1 MNASG
6 FRACVKELYET
17 RYDPVSVGYVV
28 LTDICDPGWD
38 YFNGFCYF
46 TSQTCANWTTALQK
60 CRQED
65 SVLVD
70 VNSNEENVYLQHRHN
85 GAKSWLGLND
95 RFVEGNFTWADRGEG
110 NFTAWTQNQ
119 PNNFRGEDCV
129 HALGVE
135 HSYEWNDVRC
145 SDCHQYTCKKDGLE
159 CYRDRVSCSA
169 IRKYVSSVSGNYFID
184 PDGPGGLAPFTVY
197 CDMSD
202 KNGVGVTVVSH
213 DSESRTH
220 VNGYSSPGS
229 YSRDIHY
236 SGASLS
242 QLASLTSVSSHC
254 EQFIKYECY
263 HSYIIYICHVIL
275 LRRRTGAEHH
285 LAVTI
290 EEALA
295 SFSEENTPSKN
306 SDDIKVEAKSLSKEV
321 STQTDMSPSVDI
333 GIQVDFGVQAS
344 QTVGTCEVS
353 VQFPEDVVEEVMVD
367 HPYCSKKT
375 QDRPSRTV
383 NEKENATIESGP
395 ETCSD
400 DFQDISTVPQQVE
413 EHVDSQCTETATASQ
428 SEYYPSDCSE
438 DGLSQSSAVEV
449 VINRQRTF
457 IVYED
462 NLKELYRFCPNCGS
476 PTITRN
482 EVQNEGSQLSVHLTC
497 LNGCSYKWQ
506 SQPPCMALKVV
517 SVGQVANSNVMEIK
531 GFQDALFTVESQG
544 IEVCVISTDRHSQI
558 SKEMR
563 VNHPDKDHQYDP
575 WHLAKSISK
584 KLGSAANKKGCGE
597 LKPWIPSIIN
607 HLWWSATTCEGNP
620 ELLKEKWC
628 SVIHH
633 VTNRH
638 EWPGNQHYHKCAHEP
653 YTPEASRKK
662 KWLTPGSAAH
672 NALVEVIKDKRLL
685 KDMEHLTKC
694 VHTTLLEVYHSMYLK
709 YLPKQMHFTHECMSK
724 GTMLAALDHNKNV
737 NRPQAT
743 IKEGDHK
750 GEPRFKISWNKVT
763 KRFGAEPVPQSKSF
777 SYQLEMLDDI
787 VTLARNDDQ
796 VNVHC
801 ELDRT
806 HVMAPESRP
815 PREEIIARRLEM
827 SRF

>member
-1 MNASG
+1 MLIG
-6 FRACVKELYET
+6 DGR
-17 RYDPVSVGYVV
+17 
-28 LTDICDPGWD
+28 CDSPGH
-38 YFNGFCYF
+38 
-46 TSQTCANWTTALQK
+46 S
-60 CRQED
+60 
-65 SVLVD
+65 
-70 VNSNEENVYLQHRHN
+70 
-85 GAKSWLGLND
+85 AKYC
-95 RFVEGNFTWADRGEG
+95 T
-110 NFTAWTQNQ
+110 
-119 PNNFRGEDCV
+119 
-129 HALGVE
+129 
-135 HSYEWNDVRC
+135 
-145 SDCHQYTCKKDGLE
+145 YT
-159 CYRDRVSCSA
+159 
-169 IRKYVSSVSGNYFID
+169 FID
-184 PDGPGGLAPFTVY
+184 FQ
-197 CDMSD
+197 
-202 KNGVGVTVVSH
+202 SH
-213 DSESRTH
+213 
-220 VNGYSSPGS
+220 
-229 YSRDIHY
+229 
-236 SGASLS
+236 
-242 QLASLTSVSSHC
+242 
-254 EQFIKYECY
+254 
-263 HSYIIYICHVIL
+263 
-275 LRRRTGAEHH
+275 
-285 LAVTI
+285 
-290 EEALA
+290 
-295 SFSEENTPSKN
+295 
-306 SDDIKVEAKSLSKEV
+306 KV
-321 STQTDMSPSVDI
+321 
-333 GIQVDFGVQAS
+333 VDF
-344 QTVGTCEVS
+344 
-353 VQFPEDVVEEVMVD
+353 
-367 HPYCSKKT
+367 
-375 QDRPSRTV
+375 
-383 NEKENATIESGP
+383 
-395 ETCSD
+395 
-400 DFQDISTVPQQVE
+400 
-413 EHVDSQCTETATASQ
+413 
-428 SEYYPSDCSE
+428 
-438 DGLSQSSAVEV
+438 
-449 VINRQRTF
+449 
-457 IVYED
+457 
-462 NLKELYRFCPNCGS
+462 
-476 PTITRN
+476 
-482 EVQNEGSQLSVHLTC
+482 
-497 LNGCSYKWQ
+497 
-506 SQPPCMALKVV
+506 KVV

-584 KLGSAANKKGCGE
+584 KLGSAANKRGCGE

-653 YTPEASRKK
+653 YTPEAFHRK

-672 NALVEVIKDKRLL
+672 NALVEVVKDKRLL

-763 KRFGAEPVPQSKSF
+763 KRFGAEPVPESKSF

-787 VTLARNDDQ
+787 FTLARNDDQ